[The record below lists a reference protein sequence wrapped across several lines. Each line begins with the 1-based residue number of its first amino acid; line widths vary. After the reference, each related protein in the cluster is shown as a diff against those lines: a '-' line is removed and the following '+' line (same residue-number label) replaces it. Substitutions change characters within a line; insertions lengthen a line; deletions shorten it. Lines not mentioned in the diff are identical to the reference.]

1 MIGIFSRGSNHHAC
15 GDGAPA
21 SETGKKENEVINEKT
36 ANFLEQHEVDV

>member
-1 MIGIFSRGSNHHAC
+1 MIGIFSRVSNHHAC

-21 SETGKKENEVINEKT
+21 SETGKRKEVINEKT